1 MPRYRVIIE
10 YDGRP
15 FVGWQRQD
23 NGLGVQQTIE
33 QAAMMLNHN
42 QSVPVYAAG
51 RTDAGVHALG
61 QVAHFDLMRDMEPRR
76 LMSAMN
82 AHLKQYPVSVVDAD
96 IVSEDFHARFS
107 AHERVY
113 EYRIINRPAP
123 LTFDRGLAW
132 QVSEM
137 LDVDAMD
144 AVAKVLLGKHDFTT
158 FRASYCQAKSA
169 LRTLD
174 QLDVVRIDDL
184 ITVHV
189 RARSFLHHQVRNMVG
204 TLRLVGV
211 GKWDKNDMIQALNAK
226 DRCRG
231 GPTAPADGLYL
242 TGVGY

>member
-1 MPRYRVIIE
+1 MPRYRVVIE

-15 FVGWQRQD
+15 FVGWQRQN
-23 NGLGVQQTIE
+23 NGLGVQETIE
-33 QAAMMLNHN
+33 QAAMMLNHD
-42 QSVPVYAAG
+42 QPVLVYAAG

-61 QVAHFDLMRDMEPRR
+61 QVAHFDLIRDMEPTR

-82 AHLKQYPVSVVDAD
+82 AHLKHYPVSVVDTD

-113 EYRIINRPAP
+113 EYRIINRTAP

-132 QVSEM
+132 QVSEK

-144 AVAKVLLGKHDFTT
+144 DAAKVLLGKHDFTT

-174 QLDVVRIDDL
+174 QFDVVRTEKL

-211 GKWDKNDMIQALNAK
+211 GKWDKNDIIQALNAK